1 MSGSMREAMAEALED
16 VKGVDAEEVLEAT
29 EEEGVEPEAEDKESE
44 DIADLLEGEL
54 KKMRGGSEDSSEANT
69 SVAEEESSET
79 EDSPAEDE
87 DEDAFVANLS
97 ERAQARFR
105 ELADRA
111 RQAEESA
118 AQIKQSG
125 EELYRIMSES
135 GVTPNDLTA
144 YFEYYKAINGGDA
157 SEAERW
163 YAQLENTHSQRTGR
177 RVGNADPLNNHP
189 DLKQKVEDL
198 EMTEEGARELAS
210 LRDYANRQNEFEQRQ
225 AEFNAQYGEQQRQQQ
240 EAAQYANRSAMELDK
255 WSSEMQA
262 KDSQFSQKEALLLE
276 RAQEVFPTLHPA
288 HWPEWV
294 ANEYAYISKAFPA
307 PEKKKPAP
315 NTIRPGVSGKA
326 SKAEAGSIAE
336 ALEEALREMRG

>member
-1 MSGSMREAMAEALED
+1 MREAMAEALED

-144 YFEYYKAINGGDA
+144 YFEYYKANQEDLVQKYRGKFIVIKDKQVLGAYDD
-157 SEAERW
+157 
-163 YAQLENTHSQRTGR
+163 QLVAVTETEKAGYELGTFL
-177 RVGNADPLNNHP
+177 V
-189 DLKQKVEDL
+189 QKVEPG
-198 EMTEEGARELAS
+198 TGAYTQTFHSR
-210 LRDYANRQNEFEQRQ
+210 
-225 AEFNAQYGEQQRQQQ
+225 
-240 EAAQYANRSAMELDK
+240 
-255 WSSEMQA
+255 
-262 KDSQFSQKEALLLE
+262 
-276 RAQEVFPTLHPA
+276 
-288 HWPEWV
+288 V
-294 ANEYAYISKAFPA
+294 AIY
-307 PEKKKPAP
+307 
-315 NTIRPGVSGKA
+315 
-326 SKAEAGSIAE
+326 
-336 ALEEALREMRG
+336 